1 MKYSGN
7 ELPNST
13 GTSYRPDIDGLRA
26 IAVLSVLFF
35 HARFDLFSAGFVG
48 VDVFFVIS
56 GFLITQ
62 LIINQVDKGT
72 FSFST
77 FYIRRVRRLFPTL
90 LVVVTT
96 TLIAGLIIFPP
107 EYLQRFAGAAIYAL
121 TSISN
126 FYFMSEVNY
135 FEAVSEL
142 KPLLHTWSLSVE
154 EQFYLIWPVCLVF
167 MATRFPRWTVPLVLI
182 IVATISLVLAE
193 IFADLR
199 ALFFF
204 TGFRV
209 FELSIGALMV
219 WVIKIEHPSN
229 WIKEVL
235 LIIGLALIAWSVF
248 ALDQNTPW
256 PGLITLVPCLGTAL
270 VIFAGTARFTGKL
283 LSNPLSVFFGLIS
296 YSLYLVHWPLI
307 VFYAFTRLTPLTQTE
322 KWGLVAVSIILSYIL
337 YVVVETPFRHG
348 YKKPGGWKPAKF
360 GLTCAMIAMAI
371 IIPASHI
378 YANDGWKF
386 RIKNIDI
393 GTLLQNNEEMEF
405 KSLNNFETKYQT
417 VFDSDQTRNILVVG
431 DSHSEDVFNALTS
444 NIEFLPDTIIA
455 WQRFDDRC
463 FLNVAQPLFRDKI
476 LGRASTCQ
484 HEREELFDSG
494 KLEKAD
500 VIVISNRW
508 ALRYLDGVE
517 NGLEFLEQ
525 NSSAR
530 ILILGNKAEFP
541 FLLKATYKL
550 GPSKELETVSFET
563 RSDEY
568 VEIATKLNEVSQA
581 RGHTFIN
588 LHDLI
593 CENRSRRCKVISK
606 NGELLYFD
614 DSHWSWAGE
623 KQFGQSFI
631 ALPQFQAAILNE
643 SSEL

>member
-1 MKYSGN
+1 MENTGKI
-7 ELPNST
+7 LPSSAANSH
-13 GTSYRPDIDGLRA
+13 YRPDIDGLRA

-35 HARFDLFSAGFVG
+35 HAKFELFSGGFIG

-56 GFLITQ
+56 GFLITR

-90 LVVVTT
+90 LVVVAS

-154 EQFYLIWPVCLVF
+154 EQFYMIWPVCLVF
-167 MATRFPRWTVPLVLI
+167 IATRFPRWVTPLVLI
-182 IVATISLVLAE
+182 IVAIISLVGAE

-209 FELSIGALMV
+209 FELAIGALMV
-219 WVIKIEHPSN
+219 WVVKVEIQSN
-229 WIKEVL
+229 WIKEIL
-235 LIIGLALIAWSVF
+235 LIIGLILITWSVF
-248 ALDQNTPW
+248 ALDKNTPW
-256 PGLITLVPCLGTAL
+256 PGLITLIPCIGAAL
-270 VIFAGTARFTGKL
+270 VIYAGTAPITGKL
-283 LSNPLSVFFGLIS
+283 LANPISVFFGLIS
-296 YSLYLVHWPLI
+296 YSLYLVHWPII
-307 VFYAFTRLTPLTQTE
+307 VFYAFTRLTPLTQIE
-322 KWGLVAVSIILSYIL
+322 KWGLIGISIILAYVL
-337 YVVVETPFRHG
+337 YKLVETPFRHG
-348 YKKPGGWKPAKF
+348 YKKPSGWKPAKF
-360 GLTCAMIAMAI
+360 GLASALFAIAI

-386 RIKNIDI
+386 RINNIDI
-393 GTLLQNNEEMEF
+393 ETLLHNNQEMEF
-405 KSLNNFETKYQT
+405 KSLNNFDTRYQT
-417 VFDSDQTRNILVVG
+417 IFDSNSTNNILVIG

-444 NIEFLPDTIIA
+444 NIESLPNTTIA
-455 WQRFDDRC
+455 WQRLDDRC
-463 FLNVAQPLFRDKI
+463 FLNVAKPLFRDKL

-484 HEREELFDSG
+484 HERDELLDSG
-494 KLEKAD
+494 KLERAH
-500 VIVISNRW
+500 IILISNRW
-508 ALRYLDGVE
+508 ALRYLEGIE
-517 NGLEFLEQ
+517 NGLEFLEK
-525 NSSAR
+525 NSSAK

-550 GPSKELETVSFET
+550 GPNKELLGSVSFET

-568 VEIATKLNEVSQA
+568 VNIAERLTKVSQK
-581 RGHTFIN
+581 RGYVFIN
-588 LHDLI
+588 LHDLV
-593 CENRSRRCKVISK
+593 CDNVKKRCQVLSK
-606 NGELLYFD
+606 NEELLYFD
-614 DSHWSWAGE
+614 ESHWSWAGE
-623 KQFGQSFI
+623 KKFGQSI
-631 ALPQFQAAILNE
+631 ISLPQFQASIPENNL
-643 SSEL
+643 